1 MDEIKRSIDAEFQ
14 KAIDTLKSE
23 DRILRAKEAS
33 IEQELNE
40 QKGKTLGFKNDLI
53 TYTALSRDVESYRK
67 LYYDTME
74 RLREI
79 KLTQASVTNNVKVVK
94 RATVPLQ
101 PVRSK
106 AAMKMMLGI
115 VLSGCLGVGLAF
127 IREYFDNRFKE
138 AGEVEPYLQILF
150 LGIVP
155 HYTHPKH
162 SVYEPVL
169 LHDPAS
175 LAAETY
181 RILRTRLQAV
191 TPMPKTLIVTSA
203 VPSEGK
209 STTTANLGIA
219 FAQLGWNVLLVDAD
233 LRRPSLHRHF
243 GRPNS
248 EGLANVLADGVTWQA
263 AIQETSLNTLKL
275 LPAGFSTRNP
285 ADLLSLKAMQSLLET
300 LRDTFDLVI
309 FDAPLVFSIPDV
321 EILAPKIDGALL
333 VHAPDRC
340 EKSSV
345 VSAKNLLERGG
356 VKVLGIVF
364 NNIKRKEEQHYYQ
377 YHRYYSYGN
386 NNSHQIS
393 QGKS

>member
-1 MDEIKRSIDAEFQ
+1 
-14 KAIDTLKSE
+14 
-23 DRILRAKEAS
+23 
-33 IEQELNE
+33 LNE
-40 QKGKTLGFKNDLI
+40 QKGKTLGFKNDMI

-79 KLTQASVTNNVKVVK
+79 KLTQASMTNNVKVVK
-94 RATVPLQ
+94 RAPVPLQ
-101 PVRSK
+101 PASSK
-106 AAMKMMLGI
+106 AAMKLMLS
-115 VLSGCLGVGLAF
+115 VMLSGCLGVGLAF
-127 IREYFDNRFKE
+127 IREYFDNRFKG
-138 AGEVEPYLQILF
+138 ADEVEPYLQILF

-155 HYTHPKH
+155 HYVHPKH
-162 SVYEPVL
+162 GVYEPVL
-169 LHDPAS
+169 LHDPGS

-248 EGLANVLADGVTWQA
+248 EGLANVLADGVMWQA
-263 AIQETSLNTLKL
+263 AIQETSLGTLKL

-300 LRDTFDLVI
+300 LKDAFDLVI

-345 VSAKNLLERGG
+345 VSAKNILERVG

-364 NNIKRKEEQHYYQ
+364 NNIRRKEEQHYYQ

-393 QGKS
+393 